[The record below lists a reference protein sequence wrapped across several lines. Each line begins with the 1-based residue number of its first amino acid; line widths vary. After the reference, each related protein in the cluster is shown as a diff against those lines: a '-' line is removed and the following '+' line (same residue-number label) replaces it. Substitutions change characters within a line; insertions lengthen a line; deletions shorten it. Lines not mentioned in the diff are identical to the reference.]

1 MNLEKLKKIFKV
13 DNFLQLFM
21 VFLVF
26 GITGS
31 LALVLSDIILFF
43 FNIIKEEMNFLF
55 YFLMRVLVM
64 FIVYQVL
71 LILVATILGEFKYF
85 WEFEKKFL
93 KRIGLKIK

>member
-43 FNIIKEEMNFLF
+43 FNVIKEEMNFLF

-71 LILVATILGEFKYF
+71 LILVATIFGEFKYF

>member
-43 FNIIKEEMNFLF
+43 FNVIKEEMNFLF

-85 WEFEKKFL
+85 WEFEKRFL

>member
-1 MNLEKLKKIFKV
+1 MNIEKLKKIFKV

-43 FNIIKEEMNFLF
+43 FNIINEEMNFLF

-64 FIVYQVL
+64 FIVYQIL
-71 LILVATILGEFKYF
+71 LIVVATILGEFKYF

-93 KRIGLKIK
+93 KRIGIKIK